1 MKSKYSRIYYG
12 DEMLEEKYLRG
23 SMKAGVSR
31 PTRLRRCKAI
41 VYHTIDSEFIVLQSY
56 NTIVA
61 FIDLE
66 THEAFDILRTQY
78 GYTPT
83 SAQHISKFFEDYGK
97 EIERIYRTYEDEKGK
112 YYLRLNK

>member
-1 MKSKYSRIYYG
+1 MKNKYSKIYYG
-12 DEMLEEKYLRG
+12 EEMVAEKDLREA
-23 SMKAGVSR
+23 MKTGLSR
-31 PTRLRRCKAI
+31 PTKLRKCKAI
-41 VYHTIDSEFIVLQSY
+41 VYNTIDSEFIVLQSY

-78 GYTPT
+78 GYTST
-83 SAQHISKFFEDYGK
+83 SAQHITKFFKDYGQ

-112 YYLRLNK
+112 YYLRLK

>member
-1 MKSKYSRIYYG
+1 MKRKYSKIYYG
-12 DEMLEEKYLRG
+12 DEMPEVKDLRE
-23 SMKAGVSR
+23 SMRAGISR
-31 PTRLRRCKAI
+31 PTRLRTCKAI

-66 THEAFDILRTQY
+66 THEAFDILRRQY

-83 SAQHISKFFEDYGK
+83 SAQHISKFFQDYDHVIQRK
-97 EIERIYRTYEDEKGK
+97 YRTYEDEKGK
-112 YYLRLNK
+112 YYLRLK

>member
-12 DEMLEEKYLRG
+12 EEMLEEKDLWD
-23 SMKAGVSR
+23 SISKGVSR
-31 PTRLRRCKAI
+31 PTRLRSCKAI

-66 THEAFDILRTQY
+66 TREAFDILRTQY
-78 GYTPT
+78 GYTLT
-83 SAQHISKFFEDYGK
+83 SARHIRKFFEDYES
-97 EIERIYRTYEDEKGK
+97 EIQRVYRTYEDEKGK
-112 YYLRLNK
+112 YYLRLI